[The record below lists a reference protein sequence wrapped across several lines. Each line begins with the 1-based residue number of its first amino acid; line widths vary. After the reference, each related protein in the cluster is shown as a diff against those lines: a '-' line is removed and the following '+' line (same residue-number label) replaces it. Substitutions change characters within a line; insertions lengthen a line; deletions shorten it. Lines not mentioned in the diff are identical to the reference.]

1 MNEYC
6 KRIYKKGDF
15 IKCKSI
21 KVATLRGWFTY
32 PLTIGKLYEIQRD
45 SYDECNIINDR
56 GIVVKFLKLHS
67 EKLFMTKDEIR
78 EEKLNKILE

>member
-45 SYDECNIINDR
+45 SYD
-56 GIVVKFLKLHS
+56 
-67 EKLFMTKDEIR
+67 
-78 EEKLNKILE
+78 